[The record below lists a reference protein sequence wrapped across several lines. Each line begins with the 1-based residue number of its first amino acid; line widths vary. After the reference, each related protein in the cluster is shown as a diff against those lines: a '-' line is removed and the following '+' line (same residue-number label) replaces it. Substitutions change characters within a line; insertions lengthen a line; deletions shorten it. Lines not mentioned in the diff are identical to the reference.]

1 MANYSNDDYVFILKT
16 LSKGVFEALDKGY
29 DYSGGDIYHYL
40 NSRLNR
46 AVAKNHLHAKKLV
59 AELMIMLNKSTNEL
73 NPASREINDAAGID
87 VFMSMIRNV
96 VVKLI
101 NSFELTQNEIVVTD
115 DGYPTHVVAV
125 AYSYADDEW
134 LITVTDQNMSDK
146 HGQQYRFNGVEE
158 AELSEDEALVMSL
171 LGAIT
176 SLMSVEKET
185 ELMVSAAAANS
196 VVVEK
201 AKEIQRVFG
210 KSYEEHLEM
219 ALIFHDLTNY
229 SPSHGDDAQRM
240 AAYIKKGGNCTPE
253 QALTPAYLEA
263 AFGFNQQ
270 QSKSIAKIF
279 GKQKAKKPLGWK
291 LFGGGE
297 SSSNKDV
304 NEADL
309 GGEDHDIPKKDGDE

>member
-1 MANYSNDDYVFILKT
+1 MTNYSNDDYIFILKT

-59 AELMIMLNKSTNEL
+59 AELMIMLKKSTNEL
-73 NPASREINDAAGID
+73 NPATREITDAAGID

-96 VVKLI
+96 VVNLI
-101 NSFELTQNEIVVTD
+101 GSFEVTQNEIVVTD

-125 AYSYADDEW
+125 AYTYADDEW

-146 HGQQYRFNGVEE
+146 HGQRYRFNGVEE

-185 ELMVSAAAANS
+185 ELMATVAAANS

-201 AKEIQRVFG
+201 AKEIQKVFG

-219 ALIFHDLTNY
+219 ALIFHDLTDY
-229 SPSHGDDAQRM
+229 SPNHDDTAQRM

-263 AFGFNQQ
+263 AFGFNQH

-279 GKQKAKKPLGWK
+279 GRRKAKKPLGWK

-297 SSSNKDV
+297 NDV
-304 NEADL
+304 NNNTDEVDL
-309 GGEDHDIPKKDGDE
+309 SIEDHDLPKKGDDE